1 MKKIL
6 SISFITALVF
16 GLTSCGE
23 WLDINVDPNTP
34 SNAAA
39 PVEQRLPFIQH
50 HYMYGWA
57 AASIRASNICGLVTA
72 NSRTTTVGF
81 CAGWNPAQGMSTT
94 PYQHWFVCA
103 AANIPDLLTKAEA
116 EEAWH
121 YMGAAYTIR
130 AMGSM
135 LMLDWYG
142 EMPYTEA
149 VTASLSP
156 KYDDGKTIFDGC
168 MADLNK
174 ALEYFAMS
182 QPASATPLKSGDD
195 WSMGGN
201 PQAWVKMIHGLKARW
216 MLNCSKKSSFSAD
229 AVLAELALAP
239 QSVSESAMQIHVL
252 DPNDRDGDVL
262 VGDPMKS
269 SVIFDGAAW
278 SDGARYTKW
287 YKDLLANTF
296 VGGSG
301 VEDPRLIRML
311 PMAQFNINGEKKFVV
326 TAGVDMITSDI
337 RLNSGPMLGAYNTTT
352 KTWSINTTNPLRL
365 GDTIYVSNRS
375 LCSMTGANGDESTWQ
390 AADGTVLST
399 GTFYTRPESP
409 SHILGYPEVCFMKAE
424 LLFRKGDKAGALTA
438 YKDGIRAHME
448 LMNVSLNSYGTSPEL
463 NPGKQPIP
471 ASEITAFLASAAV
484 AQNANELTMAKI
496 MTQKYIALSYTQQT
510 WNDMRRFNY
519 SAGNIADFGVV
530 YPGFERPYE
539 FGATEATKMPGTT
552 KSDPTYW
559 FRRVMHCSHETNY
572 NLDNLLLSNPK
583 ARALDVWSM
592 PVWWDIAE

>member
-16 GLTSCGE
+16 GITSCGE
-23 WLDINVDPNTP
+23 WLDINVDPNSP
-34 SNAAA
+34 SNTAA
-39 PVEQRLPFIQH
+39 PVDQRLPFIQH

-57 AASIRASNICGLVTA
+57 AASIRSANICGLVTHNTLTA
-72 NSRTTTVGF
+72 AVGYS
-81 CAGWNPAQGMSTT
+81 AGWNPAQGVSTT

-103 AANIPDLLTKAEA
+103 AANLPDLLAKAEA

-121 YMGAAYTIR
+121 YMGAAHTIR
-130 AMGSM
+130 AMGFM

-142 EMPYTEA
+142 EMPYAEA
-149 VTASLSP
+149 VTEVLTP

-168 MADLNK
+168 MADLDK

-182 QPASATPLKSGDD
+182 QPASATPLKNGDS
-195 WSMGGN
+195 WSMAGN
-201 PQAWVKMIHGLKARW
+201 PQAWVKFIHGLKARW
-216 MLNCSKKSSFSAD
+216 LLNTSKKSSFNAD
-229 AVLAELALAP
+229 AVLAELALAA
-239 QSVSESAMQIHVL
+239 QNVNESTMQIHEL
-252 DPNDRDGDVL
+252 DPNDRNGDVL
-262 VGDPMKS
+262 VGDPLKS

-287 YKDLLANTF
+287 YKDLMTNTF
-296 VGGSG
+296 TGGSG
-301 VEDPRLIRML
+301 VEDPRLNRML
-311 PMAQFNINGEKKFVV
+311 PMAQFIIDGEKVFVV
-326 TAGVDMITSDI
+326 TAGVDMIHSDI
-337 RLNSGPMLGAYNTTT
+337 RLNSGPMLSAYNVTT
-352 KTWSINTTNPLRL
+352 KKWAINTTNAARL

-375 LCSMTGANGDESTWQ
+375 LCSMTGSNGAESTWQ
-390 AADGTVLST
+390 ATDGTVLST

-409 SHILGYPEVCFMKAE
+409 SHILGYPEICFMKAE
-424 LLFRKGDKAGALTA
+424 ALFRKGDKAGALTA

-448 LMNVSLNSYGTSPEL
+448 LMNVSLSSYGTSPDL
-463 NPGKQPIP
+463 NPGKQSIP

-484 AQNANELTMAKI
+484 AQNANDLTMAKI
-496 MTQKYIALSYTQQT
+496 MTQKYIALSYNQQT

-539 FGATEATKMPGTT
+539 FGAASATKFPGTS
-552 KSDPTYW
+552 KNDPTYW
-559 FRRVMHCSHETNY
+559 FRRIMQCSHETNY
-572 NLDNLLLSNPK
+572 NLANLLISNPK
-583 ARALDVWSM
+583 AQALDVWSI